1 MKKNFEWLKKY
12 MFDVNN
18 FENEPSMYKH
28 MFMPI
33 SKEELEKQEQR
44 MGMKFPLE
52 LRGFYEQVGYGSLC
66 FYDKDYL
73 DEIMSPESVVDFV
86 LQEGCYE
93 NDSYRKE
100 LNVNKYMP
108 FFDIG
113 DDTFFSLDLSQ
124 IDDNGCCPVVY
135 SPEYKPIT
143 LAGSLEEFIIE
154 MDKTLDYYENFF
166 E

>member
-1 MKKNFEWLKKY
+1 MKKFEWLKKY
-12 MFDVNN
+12 MFDTYF
-18 FENEPSMYKH
+18 FENEPSRYKH

-33 SKEELEKQEQR
+33 SNEELEKQEKR
-44 MGMKFPLE
+44 MGRRFPLE
-52 LRGFYEQVGYGSLC
+52 LRDFYKQIGYGSLC

-73 DEIMSPESVVDFV
+73 DEIMSPESVVDFI

-100 LNVNKYMP
+100 LDVKKYMP

-124 IDDNGCCPVVY
+124 VDDNGCCPVVY
-135 SPEYKPIT
+135 SPEYKPII
-143 LAGSLEEFIIE
+143 LSDSLEKFIIE
-154 MDKTLDYYENFF
+154 MDKTLDFYEKFF
-166 E
+166 D